1 MQKGDSVLSCSRK
14 SGDRDSESSLH
25 VHKLVERV
33 LIVLDS
39 SNASAAPFKS
49 IPTARDSSS

>member
-1 MQKGDSVLSCSRK
+1 MQKGDSVLSGSRK

>member
-1 MQKGDSVLSCSRK
+1 MAIIISEVIKMQKGDSVLSGSRR

-33 LIVLDS
+33 LIV
-39 SNASAAPFKS
+39 
-49 IPTARDSSS
+49 